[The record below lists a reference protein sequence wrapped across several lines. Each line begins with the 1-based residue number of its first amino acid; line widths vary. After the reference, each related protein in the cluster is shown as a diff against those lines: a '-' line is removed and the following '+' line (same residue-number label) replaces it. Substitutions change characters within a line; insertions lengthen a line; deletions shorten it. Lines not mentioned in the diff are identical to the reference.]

1 VILAGPLDS
10 TVAANTELQGVTT
23 VSSSEVQQRRSGAR
37 LATASEFTL
46 RVVDPAGSASLLGGA
61 IAADFSSGL
70 SGGFGTAEGASA
82 ATQSRTM
89 VNALDQLRGSIK
101 SGEAV
106 EQQVVGFSVA
116 AGTTVSAGYVIWLLR
131 GGVLAT
137 SLLSSLPAWRFVD
150 PLPVLSR
157 FKEGDKE
164 DDDEN
169 IDDSLEAIVATD
181 TEEQRTD
188 TDDETKY

>member
-1 VILAGPLDS
+1 
-10 TVAANTELQGVTT
+10 VTT

-37 LATASEFTL
+37 FATASQFTL
-46 RVVDPAGSASLLGGA
+46 RVVDPAGSAALLGGA

-70 SGGFGTAEGASA
+70 SAGFGTSEGASA

-89 VNALDQLRGSIK
+89 VSALDQLRESIK
-101 SGEAV
+101 SGEAE

-116 AGTTVSAGYVIWLLR
+116 AGTTVSVGYVIWLLR

-157 FKEGDKE
+157 IKGGDNE
-164 DDDEN
+164 DDDDN
-169 IDDSLEAIVATD
+169 VDDSLEAIVGTD
-181 TEEQRTD
+181 TEEQRADSDNEIRTAQ
-188 TDDETKY
+188 